1 MIIKFSY
8 ILHRFR
14 QALVQCIQKSGVNKI
29 LITHGTDTMI
39 ETAAFIASNV
49 TDKTIVLC
57 GALRPEAFKNSD
69 ADFNIG
75 CAVGALN
82 VASSGVYVIMRG
94 RVHPWD
100 SVKRDIQSGQFV
112 ST

>member
-1 MIIKFSY
+1 MD
-8 ILHRFR
+8 HE
-14 QALVQCIQKSGVNKI
+14 KI

-39 ETAAFIASNV
+39 ETAAFLSDKVKN
-49 TDKTIVLC
+49 KTIVLC

-82 VASSGVYVIMRG
+82 VLQCGVHIAMSG
-94 RVHPWD
+94 RVYAWD
-100 SVKRDIQSGQFV
+100 SVTRDVNTGQFI
-112 ST
+112 TK

>member
-1 MIIKFSY
+1 MTIHFIISEKHWCSAY
-8 ILHRFR
+8 IS
-14 QALVQCIQKSGVNKI
+14 LVLIKI

-39 ETAAFIASNV
+39 ETAAFIAKNV
-49 TDKTIVLC
+49 TDKAIVLC

-82 VASSGVYVIMRG
+82 VAPPGVYVTMSG

-100 SVKRDIQSGQFV
+100 LVKRDMQSGQFV
-112 ST
+112 NT